1 MGEYE
6 SDAAFFSDEY
16 RFTFEWNRKEKG
28 EKKITLYKNK
38 KREV

>member
-28 EKKITLYKNK
+28 EKKSHCTKI
-38 KREV
+38 RGGR